1 MKRGLLQWGKVLG
14 AMVAV
19 TAILLLLLSLIF
31 YKMNL
36 SDRGIAVGIVVI
48 YLAANFVGGFI
59 MGKIKEENKY
69 KWGALVGIMFFVA
82 LSIISMVVTGEL
94 YSSGTKALW
103 ALLSCVGGGM
113 IGGMCA

>member
-1 MKRGLLQWGKVLG
+1 MKRGMLQWGKVLG

-48 YLAANFVGGFI
+48 YVIANFVGGFI
-59 MGKIKEENKY
+59 MGKIKEDNKY
-69 KWGALVGIMFFVA
+69 KWGALAGIIFFVT
-82 LSIISMVVTGEL
+82 LTVVSMLVTGQL
-94 YSSGTKALW
+94 YASGTKALW

-113 IGGMCA
+113 VGGMCA

>member
-48 YLAANFVGGFI
+48 YVTANFVGGFI
-59 MGKIKEENKY
+59 MGKIKEGNKY
-69 KWGALVGIMFFVA
+69 KWGALVGIMFFVG
-82 LSIISMVVTGEL
+82 LSMISMVVTGEL

-103 ALLSCVGGGM
+103 AMLSCVGGGM